1 VVKEHGARRKDAD
14 AGQGVDIP
22 DLFWR
27 SQTHRCGSRRPK
39 PTALTNPD
47 VFYSQP
53 GARLLAT
60 DGTHD
65 DVLAFANLDGST
77 AIIVRN
83 EAKRERIVNIAVA
96 GTTIPIVMQLDS
108 INTLVV
114 KPQSA

>member
-1 VVKEHGARRKDAD
+1 MR
-14 AGQGVDIP
+14 
-22 DLFWR
+22 L
-27 SQTHRCGSRRPK
+27 
-39 PTALTNPD
+39 PTAEAYCLLRRITDPD

-77 AIIVRN
+77 AMIVRN
-83 EAKRERIVNIAVA
+83 EAKPERIATSAVPGPTPLLVITVRNEAKRKRIVNTAVA
-96 GTTIPIVMQLDS
+96 GTTFPIVMQLAS